1 MNFRVESEYAQF
13 WIENEILFFVYKKGI
28 VIDRSVAIKI
38 VEDRLLLQQGKAFS
52 NFSDIRG
59 VKSIDKA
66 ARNYLAVEGSVLI
79 KATALLVDS
88 PLADALSKFYLK
100 ASKPTIPTRVFTDE
114 AAALAFLETYR

>member
-1 MNFRVESEYAQF
+1 MDFRVESEYGQF
-13 WIENEILFFVYKKGI
+13 WIENGILFFVYKKGI

-38 VEDRLLLQQGKAFS
+38 VEDRLRLQQGKTFL

-66 ARNYLAVEGSVLI
+66 ARNYLAVEGSLFI

-88 PLADALSKFYLK
+88 PLVDALSEFYLK
-100 ASKPTIPTRVFTDE
+100 ASKPVIPTRVFTDKE
-114 AAALAFLETYR
+114 AALEFLETYR